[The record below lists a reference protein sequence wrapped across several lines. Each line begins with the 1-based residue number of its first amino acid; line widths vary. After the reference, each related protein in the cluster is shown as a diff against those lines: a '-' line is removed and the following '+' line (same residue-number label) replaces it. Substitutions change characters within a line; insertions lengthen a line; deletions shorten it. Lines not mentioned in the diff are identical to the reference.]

1 MLKEFAA
8 NAEDPDV
15 AIENIA
21 KKVGV
26 SAAGRKYV
34 QNFR

>member
-8 NAEDPDV
+8 NAEDPD
-15 AIENIA
+15 AAMQIN

-34 QNFR
+34 QID